1 MNDGSVVDIYITPET
16 AGDMVRKRA
25 VEAVE
30 SRGLRGDR
38 YYSGDGIWNEMD
50 GEETEASDVTF
61 IEAEAIE
68 AVREDYDIDLGFGD
82 PRRNVVTRDVA
93 LNHLV
98 GERFTVGNVVCEGVG
113 LCSPCGYMQ
122 GLVGKGNVAEA
133 LTHRGGLDAT
143 VVESGE
149 ISVGDTVE
157 W

>member
-1 MNDGSVVDIYITPET
+1 MNQGTVEHIHIAPET
-16 AGDMVRKRA
+16 AGEMVAKES

-30 SRGLRGDR
+30 ARGLRGDR
-38 YYSGDGIWNEMD
+38 YFKGDGIWNEMD
-50 GEETEASDVTF
+50 SDETEASDVTF

-68 AVREDYDIDLGFGD
+68 AVSRDYDIDLEFGE
-82 PRRNVVTRDVA
+82 PRRNVTTRDVA

-98 GERFTVGNVVCEGVG
+98 GRQFRVGEAVCEGIG

-133 LTHRGGLDAT
+133 LTHRGGLDAK
-143 VVESGE
+143 VVESGR
-149 ISVGDTVE
+149 ISVGDPIE

>member
-1 MNDGSVVDIYITPET
+1 MNNGSVAQIYIAPET
-16 AGDMVRKRA
+16 ADDMVQKET

-38 YYSGDGIWNEMD
+38 YYYGGGIWSEMD
-50 GEETEASDVTF
+50 SEETEASDVTL

-68 AVREDYDIDLGFGD
+68 AVREDYDIDLEFGD
-82 PRRNVVTRDVA
+82 PRRNVITRDVA

-98 GERFTVGNVVCEGVG
+98 GERFTIGDVVCEGVG

-122 GLVGKGNVAEA
+122 GLVGKGKVAEA

-143 VVESGE
+143 IVESGE
-149 ISVGDTVE
+149 ISVGDTIE